1 MDAGEQLMEQLHN
14 QELETENTITRAG
27 LRWPDAVIILL
38 ALAIAIAGFV
48 LPTFAVEPKRELVTV
63 TRFVC
68 QPTPTAKI
76 VDGWWRP

>member
-1 MDAGEQLMEQLHN
+1 MDAGEKLMEHLHN
-14 QELETENTITRAG
+14 QTIETENTVTRPR

-48 LPTFAVEPKRELVTV
+48 LPTFAVEPKRELTVV

-68 QPTPTAKI
+68 QPTPTAGT